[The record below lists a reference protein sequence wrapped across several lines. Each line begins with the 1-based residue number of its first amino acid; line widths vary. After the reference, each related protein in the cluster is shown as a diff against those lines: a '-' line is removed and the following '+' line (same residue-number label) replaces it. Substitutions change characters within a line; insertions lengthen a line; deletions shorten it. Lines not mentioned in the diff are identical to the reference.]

1 MQLSIQNLHLL
12 LVPLDQLLFEYA
24 LPVLHDFVLL
34 AHMHLVVDRVHLP
47 ITPTRSVRCCR
58 EFARFE

>member
-12 LVPLDQLLFEYA
+12 LVSLDQLLFEYA

-34 AHMHLVVDRVHLP
+34 TLIYFVVDRVHLP
-47 ITPTRSVRCCR
+47 ITP
-58 EFARFE
+58 A